1 MDMRRHLSMLVTG
14 TATALIGVLVAASS
28 AEVNAGPNDR
38 SDRPVNLLS
47 ADPHAIPQ
55 APAPGSL
62 ADAPPDATIGLDVRA
77 KEAASEAAQD
87 GADISFTVLDRNTG
101 RTVSGGDGAPFPIAS
116 VSKLFIADDLL
127 LQVAKGQRQ
136 MTPDERQSFDVML
149 RSSDDSAAEVFW
161 GEGGGSS
168 IISRVTSRYGL
179 GSTSAP
185 YDGNWWNTMS
195 TTGDLVRYYDM
206 LLDGAGGLPADQA
219 TVILGDLSKSTP
231 TGVDGYPQRF
241 GIPDALFAEPVAVK
255 QGWMCCWNGGNW
267 LHMTT
272 GVIGADHRF
281 VMAMASLQPV
291 DDATARATMTQA
303 VKTMFPGGRI

>member
-1 MDMRRHLSMLVTG
+1 MRRHLSMLVTG

-28 AEVNAGPNDR
+28 AQVNAGPDDG
-38 SDRPVNLLS
+38 SARPVNLLS
-47 ADPHAIPQ
+47 ADPNSIAQ
-55 APAPGSL
+55 APAPGPL
-62 ADAPPDATIGLDVRA
+62 ADAPPDATVGLDVRA
-77 KEAASEAAQD
+77 REAAAEAAQD

-136 MTPDERQSFDVML
+136 MTPEERQSFDVML

-161 GEGGGSS
+161 GEGGGSA
-168 IISRVTSRYGL
+168 IVGRVSSRYGL
-179 GSTSAP
+179 RSTSAP

-195 TTGDLVRYYDM
+195 TTADLVRYYDM
-206 LLDGAGGLPADQA
+206 LLDGAGGLPANQA
-219 TVILGDLSKSTP
+219 ALILGDLSRSTP

-241 GIPDALFAEPVAVK
+241 GIPDGLFAEPVAVK

-272 GVIGADHRF
+272 GVIGADQRF

-291 DDATARATMTQA
+291 DDATARATLTQA

>member
-1 MDMRRHLSMLVTG
+1 MRRHLSMLVTG

-28 AEVNAGPNDR
+28 AQVNAGPDDG
-38 SDRPVNLLS
+38 SARPVNLLS
-47 ADPHAIPQ
+47 ADPNSIAQ
-55 APAPGSL
+55 APAPGPL
-62 ADAPPDATIGLDVRA
+62 ADAPPDATVGLDVRA
-77 KEAASEAAQD
+77 REAAAEAAQD

-136 MTPDERQSFDVML
+136 MTPEERQSFDVML

-161 GEGGGSS
+161 GEGGGSA
-168 IISRVTSRYGL
+168 IVGRVSSRYGL
-179 GSTSAP
+179 RSTSAP

-195 TTGDLVRYYDM
+195 TTADLVRYYDM

-219 TVILGDLSKSTP
+219 ALILGDLSRSTP

-241 GIPDALFAEPVAVK
+241 GIPDGLFAEPVAVK

-272 GVIGADHRF
+272 GVIGADQRF

-291 DDATARATMTQA
+291 DDATARATLTQA

>member
-1 MDMRRHLSMLVTG
+1 MRRHLSMLVTG

-28 AEVNAGPNDR
+28 AQVNAGPDDR
-38 SDRPVNLLS
+38 SAHPVNLLS
-47 ADPHAIPQ
+47 ADPNSIAQ
-55 APAPGSL
+55 APALGPL
-62 ADAPPDATIGLDVRA
+62 ADAPPDATVGLDVRA
-77 KEAASEAAQD
+77 REAAAEAAQD

-136 MTPDERQSFDVML
+136 MTPEERQSFDVML

-168 IISRVTSRYGL
+168 IVGRVSSRYGL
-179 GSTSAP
+179 RSTSAP

-195 TTGDLVRYYDM
+195 TTADLVRYYDM

-219 TVILGDLSKSTP
+219 ALILGDLSRSTP
-231 TGVDGYPQRF
+231 TGVDGYPQGF
-241 GIPDALFAEPVAVK
+241 GIPDGLFAEPVAVK

-291 DDATARATMTQA
+291 DDATARATLTQA

>member
-1 MDMRRHLSMLVTG
+1 MRRHLSMLVTG
-14 TATALIGVLVAASS
+14 TATAVIGVLVAASS
-28 AEVNAGPNDR
+28 AEVNAGPSNGA
-38 SDRPVNLLS
+38 DRPVNLLS
-47 ADPHAIPQ
+47 ADPNGIPQ
-55 APAPGSL
+55 APALGPL
-62 ADAPPDATIGLDVRA
+62 PDAPDAALGLDVRA
-77 KEAASEAAQD
+77 RAAVSEAAQD
-87 GADISFTVLDRNTG
+87 GADISFTVLDRNSG

-136 MTPDERQSFDVML
+136 LTPDERLSFDVML

-161 GEGGGSS
+161 GAGGGNS
-168 IISRVTSRYGL
+168 IISRVTARYGL

-195 TTGDLVRYYDM
+195 TTGDLVRYYDL

-219 TVILGDLSKSTP
+219 GVILGDLSRSTP

-241 GIPDALFAEPVAVK
+241 GIPDGLFAEPVAVK
-255 QGWMCCWNGGNW
+255 QGWMCCWNGSNW

-272 GVIGADHRF
+272 GVIGSDHRF

-303 VKTMFPGGRI
+303 VTTMFPGGRI

>member
-28 AEVNAGPNDR
+28 AEVNAGPNGR
-38 SDRPVNLLS
+38 SARPVNLLS

-55 APAPGSL
+55 APALGPL
-62 ADAPPDATIGLDVRA
+62 ADAPPDATVGLDVRA

>member
-28 AEVNAGPNDR
+28 AQVNAGPDDG
-38 SDRPVNLLS
+38 SARPVNLLS
-47 ADPHAIPQ
+47 ADPNSIAQ
-55 APAPGSL
+55 APAPGAL
-62 ADAPPDATIGLDVRA
+62 ADAPPDATVGLDVRA
-77 KEAASEAAQD
+77 REAAAEAAQD

-136 MTPDERQSFDVML
+136 MTPEERQSFDVML

-161 GEGGGSS
+161 GEGGGSA
-168 IISRVTSRYGL
+168 IVGRVSSRYGL
-179 GSTSAP
+179 RSTSAP

-195 TTGDLVRYYDM
+195 TTADLVRYYDM

-219 TVILGDLSKSTP
+219 ALILGDLSKSTP
-231 TGVDGYPQRF
+231 TGADGYPQRF
-241 GIPDALFAEPVAVK
+241 GIPDGLFAEPVAVK

-272 GVIGADHRF
+272 GVIGADQRF

-291 DDATARATMTQA
+291 DDATARATLTQA

>member
-1 MDMRRHLSMLVTG
+1 MRRHLSMLVTG
-14 TATALIGVLVAASS
+14 TATVMIGVLVAASS
-28 AEVNAGPNDR
+28 AQVNAGPNDT
-38 SDRPVNLLS
+38 SARPVNLLS
-47 ADPHAIPQ
+47 ADPDDAPQ
-55 APAPGSL
+55 AAALGPL
-62 ADAPPDATIGLDVRA
+62 AQTPPDATTGLDIRA
-77 KEAASEAAQD
+77 KAAASEAAED
-87 GADISFTVLDRNTG
+87 GADISFTVLDRTTG

-127 LQVAKGQRQ
+127 LQVAKGERQ
-136 MTPDERQSFDVML
+136 MTPDEQQSFDVML

-168 IISRVTSRYGL
+168 IISRVTARYGL
-179 GSTSAP
+179 ASTSAP
-185 YDGNWWNTMS
+185 YDGNWWNTTS

-206 LLDGAGGLPADQA
+206 LLDGDGGLPIDKAA
-219 TVILGDLSKSTP
+219 VILGDLSKSTP

-272 GVIGADHRF
+272 GVIGADRRF

>member
-1 MDMRRHLSMLVTG
+1 MRRHRSMLVTG

-28 AEVNAGPNDR
+28 TEVNAGPNDR
-38 SDRPVNLLS
+38 SARPVNLLS
-47 ADPHAIPQ
+47 ADPHAVPQ
-55 APAPGSL
+55 APALGPL
-62 ADAPPDATIGLDVRA
+62 ADAPPDATVGLDVRA
-77 KEAASEAAQD
+77 KKAASEAAQD

-195 TTGDLVRYYDM
+195 TTSDLVRYYDM

-272 GVIGADHRF
+272 GVIGSDHRF

>member
-1 MDMRRHLSMLVTG
+1 MRRHLSMLVTG

-28 AEVNAGPNDR
+28 AEVNAGPNAR
-38 SDRPVNLLS
+38 SAPPVNLLS
-47 ADPHAIPQ
+47 ADPNAIPQ
-55 APAPGSL
+55 APVLGPL
-62 ADAPPDATIGLDVRA
+62 ADAPPDATIGLEARA
-77 KEAASEAAQD
+77 KAAASEAAQD
-87 GADISFTVLDRNTG
+87 GADISFTVLDRATG
-101 RTVSGGDGAPFPIAS
+101 RTVSGGDSAAFPIAS

-127 LQVAKGQRQ
+127 MQVAKGQRQ
-136 MTPDERQSFDVML
+136 MTPDEWQSFDEML
-149 RSSDDSAAEVFW
+149 RSSDDNAAEVFW

-168 IISRVTSRYGL
+168 IIGRVTSRYGL

-195 TTGDLVRYYDM
+195 TTGDLVHYYDM

-219 TVILGDLSKSTP
+219 SVILGDLSKSTP

-281 VMAMASLQPV
+281 VMAMAALQPV
-291 DDATARATMTQA
+291 DDATARSTMTQA